1 MGPRVESRAEPA
13 CLLGTEI
20 THWQDAACSASIFLY
35 SLSKPG
41 PTGLLQPFLASRLP
55 ISLSEHP
62 PPAVVFILGTER
74 FIVSTHPS
82 SLSWATGPLG
92 QGVFLIITFWQPW
105 AGISTHLAPRSPG
118 PCTLAALQHLQPT
131 K

>member
-1 MGPRVESRAEPA
+1 MGPRVESGAEPA

-20 THWQDAACSASIFLY
+20 THWQDAACSASNFLY

-55 ISLSEHP
+55 ISLSEHT

-82 SLSWATGPLG
+82 SLSWATGPR
-92 QGVFLIITFWQPW
+92 GVPDHYI
-105 AGISTHLAPRSPG
+105 
-118 PCTLAALQHLQPT
+118 LAALGGHLNPPSSQVPRPLQSCSFT
-131 K
+131 AFATY